1 MAEKFVSS
9 SAVVGPGP
17 VNFFWAVE
25 QQQTRVLG
33 WSTVLCDPIKSI
45 YRQNKGEESAISL
58 SANPLT
64 LGKEMNFQ
72 FLSFSPLARLNQRG

>member
-25 QQQTRVLG
+25 QQQTPVLG
-33 WSTVLCDPIKSI
+33 CLTVLCDPIKR